1 MQQAPLRPPATR
13 RLRAWWLWLALLL
26 PVAQA
31 AAACHAVSHT
41 RADLAAAADDPR
53 VAHLQACDLCLTLA
67 GVGAA
72 APLPDATQVPL
83 ALVRHALPRGHARA
97 GVVIELGLAYRSR
110 APPIDLV

>member
-67 GVGAA
+67 GVGGA
-72 APLPDATQVPL
+72 APLGGAPRVQPPGL
-83 ALVRHALPRGHARA
+83 RHGLPRGHARA